1 MTSTELGTSRRRS
14 AIASGLVCA
23 LALAHLPAGAAV
35 SEADADG
42 AKKLYGEGV
51 RLEASDLPTA
61 RDRFKGAFKLR
72 PSPIIGVKLGDVHE
86 RLGELLEARQV
97 YRRCETVK
105 ADEFLDVGVKD
116 ESQNAKDAR
125 QEAHR
130 RAEALERRIPSITI
144 RLDGAAKGAQ
154 PKVTVDDA
162 DIPLE
167 ALAVPRSVNPG
178 KHVVIVRIDGQAP
191 KKSAFELAEGQTRVV
206 TVDLTPDP
214 AEVAPAATTKP
225 GGATTTGAA
234 SAPPGHRSDEGVPSS
249 ASSGPSTLTYV
260 GFGVAGAGL
269 IVGGVT
275 GLLAMGKASTVKDNC
290 QNQICPPAFHD
301 DLDAGKRYSTIS
313 TIGFGVALVGVGVGV
328 WGLLTSPSGE
338 ASKPAAT
345 ASVQPW
351 IGLGSVGLTG
361 AF

>member
-1 MTSTELGTSRRRS
+1 MSTSTDLRASRLSS
-14 AIASGLVCA
+14 AVAGGLV
-23 LALAHLPAGAAV
+23 LALAFAQLPALAAV

-97 YRRCETVK
+97 YRRCETVR

-130 RAEALERRIPSITI
+130 RAESLERRIPSITI
-144 RLDGAAKGAQ
+144 RLDSLPKGAQ
-154 PKVTVDDA
+154 PKVSVDDA
-162 DIPLE
+162 DIPIE

-178 KHVVIVRIDGQAP
+178 KHVVLVKIEGQAT

-206 TVDLTPDP
+206 SVDLTPDP
-214 AEVAPAATTKP
+214 SEGAPTTGTPRVTPPPEGTPGAPANHDVGVASP
-225 GGATTTGAA
+225 GL
-234 SAPPGHRSDEGVPSS
+234 
-249 ASSGPSTLTYV
+249 STMTWV
-260 GFGVAGAGL
+260 GFGIGGAGL

-275 GLLAMGKASTVKDNC
+275 GILAMGKASTVKDNC
-290 QNQICPPAFHD
+290 PNQICPPAFHD

-328 WGLLTSPSGE
+328 WGLLSSPSAE
-338 ASKPAAT
+338 AAKPAAT
-345 ASVQPW
+345 AFVHPW
-351 IGLGSVGLTG
+351 VGIGSVGVTG